1 MQRGP
6 ASSSQCQHYQ
16 STRPGRTNRHPG
28 IQSQNTHTHKKKRE
42 NSLDTQTERSK
53 PHTQIKL
60 KTKRVEGRNGN
71 NGEYASVIA
80 QDNESKRTRA
90 SEGKQEVKSNS
101 KQPKF
106 QPSLTTSKHRQPATT
121 QRATAEVKKKKNERK
136 RTPPKKPAEKC
147 YLRLERPGAIGG
159 GFFFGRRPFGALP
172 ACLVAG
178 PSSILRMPSP
188 NASVQCVSCRFDC
201 SGLTLMNTQVLESP
215 PSESCSTCVSFELR

>member
-121 QRATAEVKKKKNERK
+121 QRATAEVKKKKMKGSEHHPRNQRK
-136 RTPPKKPAEKC
+136 SAICAWRGRVPLEAASSLAAAPLVLCRHAWWQGQAQSCECLPQTQACSVFPA
-147 YLRLERPGAIGG
+147 GST
-159 GFFFGRRPFGALP
+159 
-172 ACLVAG
+172 VAG
-178 PSSILRMPSP
+178 
-188 NASVQCVSCRFDC
+188 
-201 SGLTLMNTQVLESP
+201 
-215 PSESCSTCVSFELR
+215 